1 MHGHGH
7 KPGAKRGGK
16 RKHKNAPRATTEP
29 IRIMARRPDA
39 AIPNAERPRPVASA
53 RPLPLAVER
62 PPRGAKE
69 SERRSAPEPVAVARR
84 SARIVRAPAHDTD
97 DAERE
102 RLRLLEKL
110 RAAQGRTEISRAV
123 NQLIA
128 AGISVP
134 LEQELQLQLLE
145 HVDEAQVRAAMHALT
160 QLFLEQAPMKKTLLQ
175 DRLRRLE
182 EYAEEAQTREAAAAL
197 RRLLRDLPEP
207 QAQGDD
213 TARASR

>member
-1 MHGHGH
+1 
-7 KPGAKRGGK
+7 
-16 RKHKNAPRATTEP
+16 
-29 IRIMARRPDA
+29 
-39 AIPNAERPRPVASA
+39 
-53 RPLPLAVER
+53 
-62 PPRGAKE
+62 
-69 SERRSAPEPVAVARR
+69 
-84 SARIVRAPAHDTD
+84 
-97 DAERE
+97 
-102 RLRLLEKL
+102 LLEKL

-123 NQLIA
+123 NQLIT

-145 HVDEAQVRAAMHALT
+145 HVDEAQVRAAMQALT